1 MYKILANT
9 LFLGKNIHFLPD
21 CHSTNDMALQ
31 ALRQSQAVEGSV
43 FITNHQTRGKG
54 QRGNSWETKP
64 GENLTFSVVLQPRFL
79 DLSEQFVLNMAI
91 SNAIRRCIQEYI
103 PGLMVK
109 WPNDLVVPGFGK
121 LGGILIE
128 NLVGSSGWDYAVVG
142 IGINVNQNQ
151 FTSPKATS
159 LSLVTGNSFPL
170 QELFRLLITHV
181 EQVYISLK
189 KGKFAEI
196 RAEYLRHLYLFEE
209 QAIFTVGEESLA
221 GKIIGLSPS
230 GNLLLELTNGQQRS
244 FDIKEIAFPNF

>member
-1 MYKILANT
+1 
-9 LFLGKNIHFLPD
+9 
-21 CHSTNDMALQ
+21 
-31 ALRQSQAVEGSV
+31 
-43 FITNHQTRGKG
+43 
-54 QRGNSWETKP
+54 
-64 GENLTFSVVLQPRFL
+64 L

-151 FTSPKATS
+151 FPNPKATS
-159 LSLVTGNSFPL
+159 LSLVTVNVYPL
-170 QELFRLLITHV
+170 EELFKLLIVHL
-181 EQVYISLK
+181 EQAYIALK
-189 KGKFAEI
+189 KGKHAEI
-196 RAEYLRHLYLFEE
+196 RAEYLRHLYLFEQ
-209 QAIFTVGEESLA
+209 QALFTVGEEALA
-221 GKIIGLSPS
+221 GKIIGLSES

>member
-9 LFLGKNIHFLPD
+9 LFLGKDIHFLPD

-31 ALRQSQAVEGSV
+31 ALRQSEAVEGSV

-54 QRGNSWETKP
+54 QRGNTWETKP
-64 GENLTFSVVLQPRFL
+64 GENLTFSLVLQPRFL

-142 IGINVNQNQ
+142 IGINVNQDQ
-151 FTSPKATS
+151 FANPKATS

-170 QELFRLLITHV
+170 EELFRLLITHV

-196 RAEYLRHLYLFEE
+196 RAEYLRYLYLFEQ
-209 QAIFTVGEESLA
+209 QALFTVGEEALA
-221 GKIIGLSPS
+221 GKIVGLTES

>member
-9 LFLGKNIHFLPD
+9 LFLGKDIHFLPD

-31 ALRQSQAVEGSV
+31 ALRQSQAAEGSI

-64 GENLTFSVVLQPRFL
+64 GENLTFSLVLQPRFL

-170 QELFRLLITHV
+170 QELFRLMITHV

-209 QAIFTVGEESLA
+209 QAIFKVGEESLA

>member
-9 LFLGKNIHFLPD
+9 LFLGKDIHFLPD

-31 ALRQSQAVEGSV
+31 ALRQNQAAEGSI

-64 GENLTFSVVLQPRFL
+64 GENLTFSLVIQPRFL

-151 FTSPKATS
+151 FANPKATS
-159 LSLVTGNSFPL
+159 LSLVTGSSYPL
-170 QELFRLLITHV
+170 EELFRLLITHV
-181 EQVYISLK
+181 EQAYLALK
-189 KGKFAEI
+189 KGKHAEI
-196 RAEYLRHLYLFEE
+196 KAEYLRHLYLFEQ
-209 QAIFTVGEESLA
+209 QALFTVGEESLA
-221 GKIIGLSPS
+221 GKIIGLSES

-244 FDIKEIAFPNF
+244 FGIKEIAFPNF

>member
-9 LFLGKNIHFLPD
+9 LFLGKDIHFLPD
-21 CHSTNDMALQ
+21 CHSTNDIALQ
-31 ALRQSQAVEGSV
+31 ALRQSKAAEGSI

-54 QRGNSWETKP
+54 QRGNSWETRP
-64 GENLTFSVVLQPRFL
+64 GENLTFSLVLQPRFL

-142 IGINVNQNQ
+142 IGLNVNQNQ
-151 FTSPKATS
+151 FASPKATS
-159 LSLVTGNSFPL
+159 LSKVTANTYPL
-170 QELFRLLITHV
+170 EELFKLLIVHL
-181 EQVYISLK
+181 EQGYLALK
-189 KGKFAEI
+189 KGKHAEI
-196 RAEYLRHLYLFEE
+196 KAEYLRHLYLFEQ
-209 QAIFTVGEESLA
+209 QALFTVGEESLA
-221 GKIIGLSPS
+221 GKIIGLSES

-244 FDIKEIAFPNF
+244 FGIKEIAFPNF